1 MGRKWNS
8 NNKNRNMGW
17 DQAMIIGLSGYA
29 RSGKDT
35 AADHLISSYGFTKYS
50 FAAPMKE
57 AMYRLNPIVNSDT
70 IGPFRYKSLVDVYGL
85 DSAKESNPEI
95 RRLLQVFGTEVGRDM
110 FGENFWVDLTLNSI
124 KENNVVI
131 SDVRFKNEA
140 DAIKSVG
147 GQVWRINR
155 HGVGPVTDH
164 SSEIDLDN
172 YPFDFIIDNDYSVV
186 DLNNVVSMLLEK
198 QGV

>member
-1 MGRKWNS
+1 
-8 NNKNRNMGW
+8 
-17 DQAMIIGLSGYA
+17 MIIGLSGYA

-35 AADHLISSYGFTKYS
+35 AADHLISRHGFTRYS

-57 AMYRLNPIVNSDT
+57 AMYKLNPIVHSDT
-70 IGPFRYKSLVDVYGL
+70 IGEFRYKNLVDVYGL

-95 RRLLQVFGTEVGRDM
+95 RRLLQVFGTEVGREM
-110 FGENFWVDLTLNSI
+110 FGENFWVDLALNSI
-124 KENNVVI
+124 KEENVVI

-140 DAIKSVG
+140 DAIRSIG

-164 SSEIDLDN
+164 SSEIDLDD
-172 YPFDFIIDNDYSVV
+172 YPFDHIIDNDYSVL
-186 DLNNVVSMLLEK
+186 DLNNVISMLLEK
-198 QGV
+198 QSV

>member
-1 MGRKWNS
+1 
-8 NNKNRNMGW
+8 
-17 DQAMIIGLSGYA
+17 MIIGLSGYA

-35 AADHLISSYGFTKYS
+35 AADHLVDKYSFTRHS

-57 AMYRLNPIVNSDT
+57 AMYRLNPIVSADK
-70 IGPFRYKSLVDVYGL
+70 IGVFKYKDLVNAYGL
-85 DSAKESNPEI
+85 DKAKDSYPEI

-110 FGENFWVDLTLNSI
+110 FGEDFWVNLALNNA
-124 KENNVVI
+124 KEDKVVI

-140 DAIKSVG
+140 NAIKAAG

-164 SSEIDLDN
+164 PSEVDLDS
-172 YPFDFIIDNDYSVV
+172 YAFDYIIDNDFSVL
-186 DLNNVVSMLLEK
+186 DLNNVIDMILEK
-198 QGV
+198 NND

>member
-1 MGRKWNS
+1 
-8 NNKNRNMGW
+8 
-17 DQAMIIGLSGYA
+17 MIIGLSGYA

-35 AADHLISSYGFTKYS
+35 AADRLVGSHNFTRYS

-57 AMYRLNPIVNSDT
+57 AMYILNPIVSSDK
-70 IGPFRYKSLVDVYGL
+70 ISNFRYKDLVDVYGL
-85 DSAKESNPEI
+85 DKSKESYPEI
-95 RRLLQVFGTEVGRDM
+95 RRLLQVFGTEIGRTM

-140 DAIKSVG
+140 DAIKSAG

-155 HGVGPVTDH
+155 HGIGPVTNH
-164 SSEIDLDN
+164 ASEIDLDD
-172 YPFDFIIDNDYSVV
+172 YSFDHIIDNDYSVL
-186 DLNNVVSMLLEK
+186 DLNNVIDMLLEK
-198 QGV
+198 QNV

>member
-1 MGRKWNS
+1 
-8 NNKNRNMGW
+8 
-17 DQAMIIGLSGYA
+17 MIIGLSGYA

-35 AADHLISSYGFTKYS
+35 AADHLVNKYGFSRYS

-57 AMYRLNPIVNSDT
+57 AMYKLNPIVHSDK
-70 IGPFRYKSLVDVYGL
+70 IGNFRYKDLVDTYGL
-85 DSAKESNPEI
+85 DQAKDSHPEI

-110 FGENFWVDLTLNSI
+110 FGINFWVELALKSMTED
-124 KENNVVI
+124 KVVI

-164 SSEIDLDN
+164 SSELDLDN
-172 YPFDFIIDNDYSVV
+172 YNFNHIIDNDYSVL
-186 DLNNVVSMLLEK
+186 DLNNVIDMLLEK
-198 QGV
+198 LSV